1 MRCAVRRW
9 WPVIS
14 SLLTELRIGHHTTS
28 ANERHENV
36 GTNENALRK
45 CCARILRRRQA
56 PRGKIHRGLHFYFP
70 WRSPPSVTGEI
81 IPTEGK
87 SGPQI
92 KHPATSSPAT
102 PKCDLR
108 WTPPVAPEKPL
119 APTNNTPDV
128 LLLICEY
135 PKNAHGSAAVVA
147 ITNCVRVSLGVG
159 GSGRRPVESAE
170 PGVRRVGLLGP
181 KVIGDLV

>member
-1 MRCAVRRW
+1 MRTPCANAAHESRSREVSTLLRN
-9 WPVIS
+9 IS
-14 SLLTELRIGHHTTS
+14 HKL
-28 ANERHENV
+28 
-36 GTNENALRK
+36 
-45 CCARILRRRQA
+45 RILRRWQA
-56 PRGKIHRGLHFYFP
+56 PRDKIHRGLHFYFP
-70 WRSPPSVTGEI
+70 WQSPPSVTGEI

-147 ITNCVRVSLGVG
+147 ITKCVRVSLGVG

-170 PGVRRVGLLGP
+170 PRGPACGGLQREYSKGS
-181 KVIGDLV
+181 KS